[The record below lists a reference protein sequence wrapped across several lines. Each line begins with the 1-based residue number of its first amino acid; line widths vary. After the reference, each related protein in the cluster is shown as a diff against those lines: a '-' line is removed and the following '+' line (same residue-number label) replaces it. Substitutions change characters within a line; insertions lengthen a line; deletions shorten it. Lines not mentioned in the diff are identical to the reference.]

1 MFSAFVKLKTHSI
14 CVSQEKLKSMEE
26 VPAAVKQQDAAPAN
40 ESWKTAALKEVTDI
54 ECVQ

>member
-1 MFSAFVKLKTHSI
+1 MKLKTHSI